1 MTRGTPIDR
10 STTSVRHVR
19 RRQRVLVAL
28 SVLTASACSGA
39 SPRPESTPTTA
50 GERTTT
56 TTAGATVPS
65 TAGDVGPDVV
75 QIGPAAAGTAIDPR
89 LFGVNVPAWVGSR
102 LADPTFRQQT
112 IDSGATVVRMPGGSW
127 STEYDWLGCERADS
141 SCVFSGAARPS
152 DYAAFLAATGLDGMW
167 TVRFDGT
174 AQEAAA
180 LVAFFNGDVGDTRAI
195 GPDRNGRDWGTVG
208 EWARLRAAGGNAD
221 PVRVDSWEVGNEVY
235 GAIAD
240 AVGDCASFGWEHVW
254 TCDGSLYATGDDE
267 HDGFTAFRDA
277 MLAVDP
283 TIAVGAVGVPDFGSW
298 SDFGNAVMEGTAGAI
313 DFYIVHDY
321 GFDSSPSVEEL
332 LRRPHADWPAV
343 AAATADGLA
352 AHGAADMT
360 VALTEYN
367 LVAFQDGDSDAV
379 MDSAANGIYVADMLG
394 QMATSGIEVAN
405 LWNLINGKAANG
417 TDYGMIDFDS
427 GALNPT
433 YHALAMWAAMDE
445 VLVPVTTGFD
455 PERTLA
461 TYATR
466 GADRSAAVMLINKT
480 GDPQTVEVQVAEP
493 APGATWTASGV
504 AADDFAA
511 DGFAPV
517 DVGTATGDRF
527 TIPGVSIV
535 VLRLS
540 AGG

>member
-1 MTRGTPIDR
+1 MRGGRIHG
-10 STTSVRHVR
+10 STSSVRQVR
-19 RRQRVLVAL
+19 RRMRVLLVASAL
-28 SVLTASACSGA
+28 VASACSDA
-39 SPRPESTPTTA
+39 SSPRGDSTPTTSD
-50 GERTTT
+50 ERTTT
-56 TTAGATVPS
+56 TIGAGVPS
-65 TAGDVGPDVV
+65 TAADVGPDVV
-75 QIGPAAAGTAIDPR
+75 RVGAAASGTEIDPR
-89 LFGVNVPAWVGSR
+89 LFGVNVPAWVGTR
-102 LADPTFRQQT
+102 LADPTFRQQAV
-112 IDSGATVVRMPGGSW
+112 DSGATVVRMPGGSW
-127 STEYDWLGCERADS
+127 STEYDWLGCERGDS

-152 DYAAFLAATGLDGMW
+152 DYAAFLAATGLQGMW

-180 LVAFFNGDVGDTRAI
+180 LVAFFNGDVGDTRPI
-195 GPDRNGRDWGTVG
+195 GADRNGRDWGTVG

-240 AVGDCASFGWEHVW
+240 AVGDCASFGWERVW
-254 TCDGSLYATGDDE
+254 TCDGSLYAAGDDE

-277 MLAVDP
+277 MRAVDP
-283 TIAVGAVGVPDFGSW
+283 TIAVGAVGVPDFASW
-298 SDFGNAVMEGTAGAI
+298 SDFGNAVLEGTGGAI

-321 GFDSSPSVEEL
+321 GFDSSPSVEDL
-332 LRRPHADWPAV
+332 LRRPHADWPGV

-352 AHGAADMT
+352 AHGVADMP

-367 LVAFQDGDSDAV
+367 LVAFQDGDSAAV

-433 YHALAMWAAMDE
+433 YHSLAMWAAMDD

-461 TYATR
+461 AYATR
-466 GADRSAAVMLINKT
+466 GADGSAAVMLINKS
-480 GDPQTVEVQVAEP
+480 DSPQTVEVQVAEP
-493 APGATWTASGV
+493 AQGATWTATAV
-504 AADDFAA
+504 AADDFTA
-511 DGFAPV
+511 DAFAPV
-517 DVGTATGDRF
+517 DVSTATGERF
-527 TIPGVSIV
+527 TVPGVSIV
-535 VLRLS
+535 VLRLA